1 MTRLARRL
9 VALATVAGAGFLVSD
24 AAAQTPASL
33 AQAREWFKAGEA
45 AEASGDCLTAI
56 EKFKLALGVKET
68 PQILLRIG
76 RCQVLIGRVRAA
88 ADSAQRA
95 IDLAKDN
102 PSVRSVAQS
111 EYDAIWARVPR
122 VKVTLAAA
130 PEPAP
135 VEVTLDGARVE
146 PNVEVPVETGEH
158 VVFATSGSRAPF
170 ERRFSVAE
178 GERRVL
184 EARFG
189 DAADGD
195 SLRSPWPFVLLGVGG
210 ASLAG
215 SVAMTVLGFSAQSRA
230 YDDLAG
236 PAGCT
241 TVDGKPEC
249 PPTYEDPATRPNDP
263 NVTAFFD
270 EVDNANRSFAIAI
283 GLGGLSALA
292 FAGGVTWLVLDD
304 GASADGASAD
314 GAATAGR
321 AHVRLRT
328 AGPWSTPDSAGLLVT
343 GEFD

>member
-1 MTRLARRL
+1 VTRFVRRL
-9 VALATVAGAGFLVSD
+9 VALATVAGACLLVPD
-24 AAAQTPASL
+24 ASAQTPASL
-33 AQAREWFKAGEA
+33 AQAREWFKTGEA

-88 ADSAQRA
+88 AESAQRA
-95 IDLAKDN
+95 VDLAKDN
-102 PSVRSVAQS
+102 ASVRAVAQS
-111 EYDAIWARVPR
+111 EYDAIWARVPH
-122 VKVTLAAA
+122 VKVTIAAES
-130 PEPAP
+130 EPAP
-135 VEVTLDGARVE
+135 VEITLDGARVE

-158 VVFATSGSRAPF
+158 VLLATSGGRAPF
-170 ERRFSVAE
+170 ERRFSLAE

-189 DAADGD
+189 DATDGD
-195 SLRSPWPFVLLGVGG
+195 SGRSPWPFVVLGVGG

-236 PAGCT
+236 PAGCA
-241 TVDGKPEC
+241 TVEGKPEC
-249 PPTYEDPATRPNDP
+249 PPTYEDPSTRPNDP
-263 NVTAFFD
+263 RVTAFFD

-292 FAGGVTWLVLDD
+292 IAGGVTWLVLDD
-304 GASADGASAD
+304 GASSEGASAE
-314 GAATAGR
+314 GAAAARR
-321 AHVRLRT
+321 APVRLRT
-328 AGPWSTPDSAGLLVT
+328 AGPWSTPGSAGFVVT